1 MHFLVTYFG
10 VLVMGGKAY
19 CLYLIMSLFKK
30 TPTPPPL
37 LLVVPPESRSATE
50 AARLLRACLR
60 DEEWQVLVYNNI
72 PPNEPSSTSNIKLT
86 AKQRDILTG
95 VAEGKTNRELADAL
109 GISPNT
115 VDGQLR
121 RIFHKMGVKSREEAV
136 AKGIREGVI

>member
-1 MHFLVTYFG
+1 
-10 VLVMGGKAY
+10 
-19 CLYLIMSLFKK
+19 MSLFKK

-37 LLVVPPESRSATE
+37 LLVVPPDNRSATE
-50 AARLLRACLR
+50 AAHLLRACLR
-60 DEEWQVLVYNNI
+60 DEEWQVLIYNNI
-72 PPNEPSSTSNIKLT
+72 PPKETSSTSNIKLT
-86 AKQRDILTG
+86 AKQRDILAG

-136 AKGIREGVI
+136 AKGIREGFI

>member
-1 MHFLVTYFG
+1 
-10 VLVMGGKAY
+10 MGGKAY
-19 CLYLIMSLFKK
+19 CLYLVMSLFKK

-37 LLVVPPESRSATE
+37 LLVVPPENRSVTE
-50 AARLLRACLR
+50 AAEVLHACLK
-60 DEEWQVLVYNNI
+60 DKGWQVLAYNSI
-72 PPNEPSSTSNIKLT
+72 PPKKDASTPSIKLT
-86 AKQRDILTG
+86 AKQRDILVR

-136 AKGIREGVI
+136 AKGIREGLI